1 MKIIELSI
9 IFTSKLGKT
18 LPNLEIFHA
27 FFCRLQSAAFDFHHF
42 LVIRFATPCRRQVL
56 SALAKS

>member
-18 LPNLEIFHA
+18 HEYFIFE
-27 FFCRLQSAAFDFHHF
+27 
-42 LVIRFATPCRRQVL
+42 L
-56 SALAKS
+56 SHTS